1 MLHVGV
7 SMGVSTN
14 SVASLDLVHTV
25 CFSLEI
31 GVVGSA
37 LPLSVYMCVCAI
49 KLLMHTLSS
58 WVEKAR

>member
-1 MLHVGV
+1 
-7 SMGVSTN
+7 MGVSTN